1 MQNLIQDFLAQ
12 KRSAVVGVTHDE
24 KGWGRTLYNE
34 FKKRGYDTYA
44 VNPAGNIPGIQ
55 CYPNLSKLPMKV
67 DGVLLAVP
75 PEVTDQVVREV
86 AALGIPRVWM
96 HKGAGGNG
104 AVSEAALQFCK
115 EKNIAAVYGVCPFM
129 FLQPQGFGHKMHYT
143 FTKWFGGLP
152 KGA

>member
-1 MQNLIQDFLAQ
+1 MQDLIKDFLAQ
-12 KRSAVVGVTHDE
+12 KRIAVVGVTHNE

-44 VNPAGNIPGIQ
+44 VNPVGNIPGIQ
-55 CYPNLSKLPMKV
+55 CYPDLSKLPMKV

-75 PEVTDQVVREV
+75 PDVTDQVVRQV

-96 HKGAGGNG
+96 HRGAGAG
-104 AVSEAALQFCK
+104 AVSEAALEFCK

-129 FLQPQGFGHKMHYT
+129 YLQPQGFGHKMHYT